1 MIIND
6 HSNIPV
12 VQSSVVATNIPHRIA
27 LIDSKGKIVAVNQ
40 GWKTFAE
47 KAGVSLKRVGPGVNY
62 LDICRQARGAAS
74 RKALAGILAVLNGK
88 ASTFVMD
95 YACDAPAG
103 RSRYRMSADA
113 ITHGTAKVAI
123 AHIDV
128 TDLQTGRRAVQDFAR
143 RLIQAQEEERRI
155 ISREIHD
162 DVGNRLALLSLS
174 LRKIKQQ
181 TASAAT
187 ENELG
192 KVLESITDLSGI
204 LRNLSHGLDPAP
216 LRHLGIRVALKSLLD
231 AFQQTYG
238 VDMDVVIPA
247 EMLRL
252 ADEAE
257 LCIFRIT
264 QESLQNI
271 VKHSGADKI
280 KIVLAQTPRQTRLTV
295 SDRGQGFVRSTAIHK
310 GGLGLLSMEE
320 RALSIGG
327 RLTVNS
333 APGKGTE
340 VRLTIPTEKP
350 TSVIHR

>member
-27 LIDSKGKIVAVNQ
+27 LIDSKGKIISVNQ

-47 KAGVSLKRVGPGVNY
+47 KSGVPLKRVGPGVNY

-74 RKALAGILAVLNGK
+74 RKALAGILDVLNGK
-88 ASTFVMD
+88 ATSFVMD

-113 ITHGTAKVAI
+113 ITHGTARVAI

-162 DVGNRLALLSLS
+162 DVGNRLALISLS

-181 TASAAT
+181 SPGAVTD
-187 ENELG
+187 ELG

-216 LRHLGIRVALKSLLD
+216 LRHLGIRAALKSLLD

-247 EMLRL
+247 GMPRL

-271 VKHSGADKI
+271 VKHSGAGKI

-295 SDRGQGFVRSTAIHK
+295 SDWGQGFVRSAAIHK

-340 VRLTIPTEKP
+340 VRLTIPTEKLA
-350 TSVIHR
+350 SVIHR